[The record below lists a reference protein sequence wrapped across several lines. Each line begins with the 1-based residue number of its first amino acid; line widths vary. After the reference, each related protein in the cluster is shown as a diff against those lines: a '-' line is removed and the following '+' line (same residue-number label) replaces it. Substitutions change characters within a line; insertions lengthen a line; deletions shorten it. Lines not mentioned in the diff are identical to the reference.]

1 MSTHAARRRPARTL
15 IRAGLVALTVAA
27 ILAGVPLLALAV
39 VWLVVFGT
47 ACVRRFRE
55 TQQVFDW
62 LVEPVE
68 PVRQHQQT

>member
-15 IRAGLVALTVAA
+15 VRVGLVALTVLA

-39 VWLVVFGT
+39 VWLVVFGA

-62 LVEPVE
+62 LVEPAA
-68 PVRQHQQT
+68 PARQHQQT